1 MRPNRRTHKLQA
13 AFCGFLCKLEH
24 FRKWDPPMIRAPP
37 PCSLGGPP
45 PCSLGGGRGVRSRVP
60 NAPLFCSGAF
70 SALRRSS
77 PAAAHCCFIVLPV
90 QICTFSCFL
99 EASIT
104 SESLCVQPCV
114 FFSRSCSLGSLLH
127 DLARSLVRFF
137 AILPAVACYGTL
149 LGFLA
154 RFWSVLLAL
163 ACSVSIVV
171 ALVRTCRLSRTLLG
185 NFALSWASLLALARC
200 CHSCSLFCRSLSF

>member
-24 FRKWDPPMIRAPP
+24 FRKWDPLMIRA
-37 PCSLGGPP
+37 PP

-60 NAPLFCSGAF
+60 NASLFCSGAF

-99 EASIT
+99 EAPIT
-104 SESLCVQPCV
+104 SESLCVQSCV
-114 FFSRSCSLGSLLH
+114 FFSRSCSLASLLH

-149 LGFLA
+149 LGFLQA
-154 RFWSVLLAL
+154 FP
-163 ACSVSIVV
+163 
-171 ALVRTCRLSRTLLG
+171 CRRRNPHLHPQT
-185 NFALSWASLLALARC
+185 
-200 CHSCSLFCRSLSF
+200 

>member
-1 MRPNRRTHKLQA
+1 MGPPNDTR
-13 AFCGFLCKLEH
+13 
-24 FRKWDPPMIRAPP
+24 PP
-37 PCSLGGPP
+37 PLLAGGSP

-60 NAPLFCSGAF
+60 NASLFCSGAF

-99 EASIT
+99 EAPIT
-104 SESLCVQPCV
+104 SESLCVQSCV
-114 FFSRSCSLGSLLH
+114 FFSRSCSLASLLH

-163 ACSVSIVV
+163 AVLAGSCSLLPLLLAFLSIFV
-171 ALVRTCRLSRTLLG
+171 LLNCSRTLSVAL
-185 NFALSWASLLALARC
+185 ALSWALLLVLTCFCSLLF
-200 CHSCSLFCRSLSF
+200 SFCWFPSF